1 MITSIYLKGDFVMN
15 NVIVP
20 INAFDRFEVLKK
32 GQTSFIRLIA
42 DSGAYGI
49 EIRRE
54 LLSDEDPSLH
64 QIKQEIEQYQ
74 LFTVYSAPIELWK
87 EDHQLNKKELNE
99 ILEEGKDLGAKW
111 IKVSLGHFQ
120 KGQSDLIEL
129 NTFLDQHQEVQLLVE
144 NDQTLHGG
152 NIHHLT
158 SFFESASEQSTP
170 VKMTFDAGNWYYSGQ
185 EVDEAVSKLAPYVM
199 YLHLKQVED
208 DNGEF
213 ITVPLQKDGSHS
225 WEKVMNHFPA
235 EMVKA
240 LEFPIEPKERTRE
253 FVQMIMESEAISC
266 NI

>member
-1 MITSIYLKGDFVMN
+1 MK

-20 INAFDRFEVLKK
+20 LNAFDRFEVLKK
-32 GQTSFIRLIA
+32 GQTSFISLIA
-42 DSGAYGI
+42 ESGAFGI

-54 LLSDEDPSLH
+54 LLSDQDPSLDS
-64 QIKQEIEQYQ
+64 IKQEIEQHQ

-87 EDHQLNKKELNE
+87 KDHGLNEKELIE
-99 ILEEGKDLGAKW
+99 IFHEGIALGAKW

-120 KGQSDLIEL
+120 KGKSNLTEL
-129 NTFLDQHQEVQLLVE
+129 NTFLNQHQGIQLLVE

-152 NIHHLT
+152 NINQLLY
-158 SFFESASEQSTP
+158 FFESASVQNTP
-170 VKMTFDAGNWYYSGQ
+170 VKMTFDAGNWFYSGQ
-185 EVDEAVSKLAPYVM
+185 DVDDALRKLVPYVH

-225 WEKVMNHFPA
+225 WEKVMNSFPS
-235 EMVKA
+235 EIVKA
-240 LEFPIEPKERTRE
+240 LEFPIEPKEKTKE
-253 FVQMIMESEAISC
+253 FIQMITESEALPC